1 MAQSGPSMT
10 FVSAIAFALI
20 VSGLSFAHAA
30 DELTVP
36 TFQDETATAGI
47 TSLYKGDWQYMVG
60 GGVAAFDCN
69 DDGYPD
75 LAFSGGEGVSSLYVN
90 KSQRGGALKF
100 EKHNSGIEFEKVTGV
115 YPLDIDGDGIMD
127 LVILRVGEAMLMRGQ
142 GQCRFARANEAW
154 NFKGGDAWWTS
165 FSATWEKG
173 SSWPTLALGAYID
186 RAYESEPWGHCS
198 DNALYRPRTE
208 GAYGDPIPLKP
219 SFCTLSMLFTDWNLS
234 GVQSLRV
241 SNDREYY
248 EGGQEQMWHIEA
260 GQAPR
265 LYTDAEGWKFLRIW
279 GMGIAST
286 YLAGDVYPS
295 YFLTSM
301 SDNKLQILRNIKAS
315 PLKPDYKD
323 VAYDHGAVAY
333 RPYTGDDLRPST
345 GWHSEFADVNN
356 DGLHDLFVAKGNV
369 DRMPDFA
376 EKDPDNLMLQ
386 TPDRK
391 FREVGDKADVLNF
404 SPARGGA
411 LVDFNLD
418 GKLDLVV
425 SHRRENV
432 KIWRNVSEQIGTF
445 IALRLRD
452 VGGNR
457 DAIGAKVEVKTSNR
471 TQKREI
477 TSGGGHAGG
486 QNGFWHFG
494 IDGSN
499 EAEIRVFWP
508 DGEAGDWQRLAAG
521 RFYVV
526 ERKGIVS
533 EFQPADRAQ

>member
-1 MAQSGPSMT
+1 MTQSGPSMA
-10 FVSAIAFALI
+10 FVSAIAFAFI

-142 GQCRFARANEAW
+142 GQCRFALANEAW

-186 RAYESEPWGHCS
+186 RAFESEPWGHCS

-391 FREVGDKADVLNF
+391 FREVGDKAGVLNF

-411 LVDFNLD
+411 LVDFNND

-425 SHRRENV
+425 SHRRENI

-457 DAIGAKVEVKTSNR
+457 DAIGAKVEVKTSSR

-521 RFYVV
+521 GFYVV

>member
-1 MAQSGPSMT
+1 MAQSTKTIS
-10 FVSAIAFALI
+10 VA
-20 VSGLSFAHAA
+20 LSFAYVLFASGLNVVRAA
-30 DELTVP
+30 DALTLP
-36 TFQDETATAGI
+36 KFQDETATAGI
-47 TSLYKGDWQYMVG
+47 TSIYKGDWQYMVG

-69 DDGYPD
+69 EDGYPD

-90 KSQRGGALKF
+90 KSERAGALKF
-100 EKHNSGIEFEKVTGV
+100 EKRESGIEFEKVSGV

-127 LVILRVGEAMLMRGQ
+127 LVVLRVGEAMLMRGQ
-142 GQCRFARANEAW
+142 GQCKFTRANEAW
-154 NFKGGDAWWTS
+154 NFKGGDSWWTS

-173 SSWPTLALGAYID
+173 ASWPTLALGAYID
-186 RAYESEPWGHCS
+186 RAFEFEPWGHCS
-198 DNALYRPRTE
+198 DNALFRPRVAE
-208 GAYGDPIPLKP
+208 GYNDPLPLKP
-219 SFCTLSMLFTDWNLS
+219 SFCTLSMLFTDWNSS

-265 LYTDAEGWKFLRIW
+265 LYTEAEGWKFLRIW

-286 YLAGDVYPS
+286 YLAGDEYPS
-295 YFLTSM
+295 YYLTSM
-301 SDNKLQILRNIKAS
+301 SDNKLQILRNPKAS

-345 GWHSEFADVNN
+345 GWHSEFGDVNN

-376 EKDPDNLMLQ
+376 QKDPDNLMLQ

-391 FREVGDKADVLNF
+391 FQEIGDKAGVLNF

-425 SHRRENV
+425 SHRRENI
-432 KIWRNVSEQIGTF
+432 KIWRNVSDQIGNF

-452 VGGNR
+452 AGGNR
-457 DAIGAKVEVKTSNR
+457 DAIGAKIEIKTPARS
-471 TQKREI
+471 QKREI

-494 IDGSN
+494 IDDAK
-499 EAEIRVFWP
+499 EAEIRVLWP
-508 DGEAGDWQRLAAG
+508 DGDISDWQRIAG
-521 RFYVV
+521 DRFYIV
-526 ERKGIVS
+526 ERKGIATQY
-533 EFQPADRAQ
+533 QPADRAN